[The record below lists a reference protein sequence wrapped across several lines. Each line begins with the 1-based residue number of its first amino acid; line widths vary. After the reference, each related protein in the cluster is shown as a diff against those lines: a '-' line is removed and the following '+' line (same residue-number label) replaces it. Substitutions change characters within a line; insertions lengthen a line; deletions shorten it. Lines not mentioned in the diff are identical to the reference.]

1 MWPASPARGK
11 LYGRTGQRERA
22 HEHLGRAATLYRDM
36 DMRFWLAQA
45 ADVTEA
51 T

>member
-1 MWPASPARGK
+1 M
-11 LYGRTGQRERA
+11 QRFLVTCLCA
-22 HEHLGRAATLYRDM
+22 IFALGTAATLYRDM